1 MHISYA
7 SEELRD
13 YCLSL
18 VDKSTKSPFANSLDI
33 VQLRALLADLR
44 SAPCLFEAPVKY
56 ILYENNS
63 KIILTVTY
71 ENIKINCIVITSYNS
86 PNSKQIA
93 RLKIIEILNSDLQIT
108 NINDLTA

>member
-18 VDKSTKSPFANSLDI
+18 VDKSTKSPL
-33 VQLRALLADLR
+33 
-44 SAPCLFEAPVKY
+44 KY